1 MHVLKEIP
9 GHAKQKYKIWTFNT
23 IQGMQRETKENEG
36 IKEEERSVKTD
47 RLKDRN
53 IENTREV
60 KRKTNRDSIESEI
73 GKVIRT

>member
-1 MHVLKEIP
+1 
-9 GHAKQKYKIWTFNT
+9 
-23 IQGMQRETKENEG
+23 MQRETKENEG